1 MRINAE
7 SSVSIYLQVADKIRD
22 EITSKKLKPGDM
34 INSDRYY
41 CEMLKVS
48 HMTVKKAIDVL
59 VSEGVIVRK
68 KGVGSFIA
76 EPKIVQSLFTLS
88 GFTGDNEA
96 LGKKVDSVVLKFGVV
111 AVPEKIAAA
120 LNVPSDGQVLELK
133 RLRFADDE
141 PVAMEDAFLKT
152 TDQQRATLLKHDFSR
167 ESLYRVLQTECNIAF
182 SHAEETIEVSGATS
196 EMSENL
202 EIAQGRPVFVI
213 NRTTFNEN
221 KEPLECVE
229 STYRADRYIFSAILV
244 NSVQ

>member
-7 SSVSIYLQVADKIRD
+7 SSVSIYLQVADKIRK
-22 EITSKKLKPGDM
+22 EIISKNLKPGDM
-34 INSDRYY
+34 ISSDRYY
-41 CEMLKVS
+41 CETLKVS

-59 VSEGVIVRK
+59 VNEGVIVRR

-76 EPKIVQSLFTLS
+76 GPKVVQSLFTLS

-96 LGKKVDSVVLKFGVV
+96 LGKKVESVVLKFGVV
-111 AVPEKIAAA
+111 EASEKIANA
-120 LNVPSDGQVLELK
+120 LKIPVGEQVLELK
-133 RLRFADDE
+133 RLRFADDM

-152 TDQQRATLLKHDFSR
+152 TEEERAVLLMHDFHR
-167 ESLYRVLQTECNIAF
+167 ESLYRVLQAECNITF

-213 NRTTFNEN
+213 NRTTFDEK